1 MANYADDRFVEVAR
15 FGRPHGLEGEIKL
28 LPNNYFDEKLIAEN
42 EVLYFTNERD
52 DIMPARVQY
61 NRIEYKSNQFS
72 FFVKLDVIND
82 RSDADSFK
90 DRRLLADKNE
100 IPNPEITKTDNL
112 SGYKLVYEGQSV
124 GSVLNTLENP
134 AHLIIEAETKYGMML
149 IPFVDIYI
157 RNVDHDNNEIL
168 CINLDQLL

>member
-15 FGRPHGLEGEIKL
+15 FGRPHGLDGEIKL

-42 EVLYFTNERD
+42 EVLYFTNERG
-52 DIMPARVQY
+52 DIMPA
-61 NRIEYKSNQFS
+61 SNQFS

-100 IPNPEITKTDNL
+100 IPVPEITNPVNL
-112 SGYKLVYEGQSV
+112 SGYKLVYEGQSF

-134 AHLIIEAETKYGMML
+134 AHLIIEAETESGMML
-149 IPFVDIYI
+149 IPFVDEYI
-157 RNVDHDNNEIL
+157 RNVDHDNNEIN